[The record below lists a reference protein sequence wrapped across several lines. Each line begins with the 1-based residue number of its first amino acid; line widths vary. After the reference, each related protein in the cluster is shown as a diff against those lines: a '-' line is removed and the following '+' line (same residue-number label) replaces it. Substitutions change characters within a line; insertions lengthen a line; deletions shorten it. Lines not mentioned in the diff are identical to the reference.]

1 MSTGLIMFALIGGLI
16 AYLIIEHSL
25 IFWLLVLP
33 ILTFAIIK
41 FILWLKK

>member
-16 AYLIIEHSL
+16 AYLIAEHSL
-25 IFWLLVLP
+25 IFWLVFLP
-33 ILTFAIIK
+33 IVTLIIIK